1 MKKYNKWVTL
11 LLGYLGIHRY
21 MAGEIGMGILY
32 TCTGGLF
39 GIGWIVD
46 TVRAFM
52 GGGFYIPIKKLP
64 VVPPQGLVL
73 HNGEICHYQGQA
85 YAEKV
90 KDRIAGY
97 TSDYSGGS
105 VRIAKGMS
113 IRTGGSTRRAVRE
126 TVSERNYG
134 ILYITN
140 ERVVFLSE
148 KNAFE
153 KPFSLLTAFNP
164 SVGGVVFQF
173 GNTAYPLMTDDSNRI
188 RDIVSGIIN
197 GMEVDY

>member
-1 MKKYNKWVTL
+1 
-11 LLGYLGIHRY
+11 
-21 MAGEIGMGILY
+21 
-32 TCTGGLF
+32 
-39 GIGWIVD
+39 
-46 TVRAFM
+46 
-52 GGGFYIPIKKLP
+52 
-64 VVPPQGLVL
+64 
-73 HNGEICHYQGQA
+73 
-85 YAEKV
+85 
-90 KDRIAGY
+90 
-97 TSDYSGGS
+97 
-105 VRIAKGMS
+105 MS